1 MSGVWT
7 PAMIDRVSHL
17 WIEGKSAR
25 EIAIEVG
32 CGLSRNAII
41 GKVTRLG
48 LQAKH
53 RVSIPVGGAPK
64 QAKAPRVP
72 KPPRAP
78 RPVRPVPVRAK
89 AVDYRRTAIDPAHIE
104 NSREYGQ
111 SRVEWV
117 EAGAGVESPNARPFA
132 DASPS
137 LCRWPLADGIM
148 CCNPKAHGAYCQGHA
163 AVAFI
168 PSRSSIG
175 LQMLGALWAR
185 HDRIDLT
192 PDLRVTTG
200 QHRRDHAEPS
210 QWDAGR
216 TEQSVRRAA

>member
-1 MSGVWT
+1 MSGVWS

-25 EIAIEVG
+25 EIATEVG

-72 KPPRAP
+72 KLPRAA
-78 RPVRPVPVRAK
+78 RPATIRAN
-89 AVDYRRTAIDPAHIE
+89 AVDHRRTKVVPAEIE
-104 NSREYGQ
+104 ASREYGQ
-111 SRVEWV
+111 SRVDWV
-117 EAGAGVESPNARPFA
+117 EAGAGVDSPNARPFA

-137 LCRWPLADGIM
+137 LCCWPLADGIM
-148 CCNPKAHGAYCQGHA
+148 CCNPKARGAYCEGHA
-163 AVAFI
+163 RVAYIAPTNRGRTESFI
-168 PSRSSIG
+168 RSVTSRES
-175 LQMLGALWAR
+175 
-185 HDRIDLT
+185 IDLT
-192 PDLRVTTG
+192 ADRRVTSG
-200 QHRRDHAEPS
+200 RHLSDRAPS
-210 QWDAGR
+210 LWDAGR
-216 TEQSVRRAA
+216 VAT